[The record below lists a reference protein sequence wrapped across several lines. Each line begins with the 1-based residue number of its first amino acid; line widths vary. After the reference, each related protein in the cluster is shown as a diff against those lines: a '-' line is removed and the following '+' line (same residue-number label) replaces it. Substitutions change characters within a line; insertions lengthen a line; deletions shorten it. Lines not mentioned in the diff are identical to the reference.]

1 MRALARESLYR
12 ANPGE
17 TCRGYL
23 NRIQPPLGKKS
34 RKKEKRNVGKS
45 CSSHADCK
53 NDNCQG
59 GKCTRRRS
67 RRVVKVRNS
76 RAPSKTCE
84 FKSFTLPPELQS
96 VLKDLVVT
104 KFTASKMMTKRK
116 KIHDA
121 IEAHMRKKGSPKAR
135 VLSPSDVRYTSRDRT
150 LILRKMLDLY
160 DTEFFCGFLPEIF
173 ARGPCV
179 VTVCWS
185 RRKCMR
191 IAGLTRL
198 RWSGPGAPKI
208 VKMDLSRALFR
219 KYLQRVED
227 RKTGTL
233 VDGIR
238 CTDFIGCA
246 QLVFEHELVHALL
259 QCIDYTCGA
268 APMSTDACPSNWIGR
283 ADTKSWHGPTFMS
296 ILNGIFGHTHY
307 LHDLRADYSRSP
319 PGPGVPRAVNPVAPK
334 GARAKPLAMGQQK
347 RTIGDRLYPLVHAAK
362 PELAGKITGMLLEL
376 DNPELLYLLESPGAL
391 QAKIQEAL
399 QVLKRSW
406 ILKASKQRDD

>member
-1 MRALARESLYR
+1 MRA
-12 ANPGE
+12 
-17 TCRGYL
+17 
-23 NRIQPPLGKKS
+23 
-34 RKKEKRNVGKS
+34 
-45 CSSHADCK
+45 
-53 NDNCQG
+53 
-59 GKCTRRRS
+59 
-67 RRVVKVRNS
+67 
-76 RAPSKTCE
+76 
-84 FKSFTLPPELQS
+84 
-96 VLKDLVVT
+96 
-104 KFTASKMMTKRK
+104 KRK
-116 KIHDA
+116 RIHDA
-121 IEAHMRKKGSPKAR
+121 IEAYMRKKGSPRAR

-150 LILRKMLDLY
+150 MILRKMLALY
-160 DTEFFCGFLPEIF
+160 DTEFFCGFLPEVF

-185 RRKCMR
+185 PRKCMNV
-191 IAGLTRL
+191 AGLTRL
-198 RWSGPGAPKI
+198 RWSGPGAPKV
-208 VKMDLSRALFR
+208 VKLDLSRALFR

-268 APMSTDACPSNWIGR
+268 APISTNACPSNWIGR

-307 LHDLRADYSRSP
+307 LHDLRSDYSRSP
-319 PGPGVPRAVNPVAPK
+319 P
-334 GARAKPLAMGQQK
+334 KPLAMSQQK
-347 RTIGDRLYPLVHAAK
+347 RLIGDRLYPLVHAAK

-376 DNPELLYLLESPGAL
+376 DNSELLHLLESPGAL

-399 QVLKRSW
+399 QVLK
-406 ILKASKQRDD
+406 ASKQRD